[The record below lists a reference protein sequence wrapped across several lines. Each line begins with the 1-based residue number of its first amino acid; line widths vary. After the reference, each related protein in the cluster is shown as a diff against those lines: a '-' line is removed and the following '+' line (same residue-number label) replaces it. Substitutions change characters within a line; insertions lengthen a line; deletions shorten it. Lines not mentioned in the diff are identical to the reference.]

1 VIQKDKGI
9 PMLRD
14 MHLSVHSHLKLSR
27 LLKGMFP
34 SPYAPAWLSRQLASF
49 GLGFMLTLSSGF
61 NATAEPSH
69 GIAMDGNP
77 KYGKDF
83 CLLSYVNTVAP
94 KGGRI
99 AYGLKCSFDSL
110 NPFLLKGVAPRGLW
124 DVDYGL
130 NVYEPLL
137 IRASDEAFS
146 LYGLL
151 AETID
156 LPEDRSSITF
166 KLRDE
171 GKFSDGHPVDADDVL
186 FTIDLLREHGRPSY
200 KSRIKRIKEVERLS
214 DREVR
219 FVFNDGSDREL
230 PLLIGILPV
239 LPKHAIDPEKFAKS
253 GQYQFIGS
261 GPYLIDKVDPGTR
274 LILRRNPNYWAKD
287 LPIKRGMDNFD
298 EISIEYFRDNT
309 AMFEAFKKGAF
320 DMLPESDPA
329 RWAKQYDFT
338 AAKEGKVLQKTFES
352 RLPKGMS
359 GFVFNTRKD
368 VFSDRRVRRALASL
382 FDFEWV
388 NKNLYHG
395 LFRRS
400 GSYFQNSDL
409 SALGLAINETENELL
424 TPFKTELDADILDGS
439 YAPISAKDSRELRKL
454 MGGALKQLKEA
465 GYNLVDGVM
474 KSSKDGKPLAFEFLA
489 TTKEQERLAL
499 AYSRIL
505 ERIGI
510 SMSIRT
516 VDSAQ
521 YWERRKTMDF
531 DMMKMSWSA
540 SLSPG
545 NEQFSRW
552 HSSQRDKDGW
562 FNQAGAD
569 DPAVD
574 AMIDALLAAKSSE
587 DFTAAVRAFDR
598 SLING
603 YYVVPLFH
611 KADSWLGVWSHIGMP
626 EGQPLGGY
634 ASNTWWDKRA
644 E

>member
-1 VIQKDKGI
+1 
-9 PMLRD
+9 MLRD
-14 MHLSVHSHLKLSR
+14 MHLSVHGQPIPSM
-27 LLKGMFP
+27 LLRWWFP
-34 SPYAPAWLSRQLASF
+34 SAHTSVWKEALSLKMASV
-49 GLGFMLTLSSGF
+49 GLGFMLILGGGF
-61 NATAEPSH
+61 NAAAEPSH
-69 GIAMDGNP
+69 GIAMHGHP
-77 KYGKDF
+77 KYKKDF
-83 CLLSYVNTVAP
+83 SHLSYVNPEAP

-99 AYGLKCSFDSL
+99 AYASHGSFDSL

-124 DVDYGL
+124 DIEYGR
-130 NVYEPLL
+130 NVYESLL
-137 IRASDEAFS
+137 TRADDEPFS

-151 AETID
+151 AEWID

-166 KLRDE
+166 KIRKE
-171 GKFSDGHPVDADDVL
+171 AKFSDGHSIDVDDVL
-186 FTIDLLREHGRPSY
+186 FTIDVLKENGRPNY
-200 KSRIKRIKEVERLS
+200 KNLIKRIKEIERLS
-214 DREVR
+214 NDQVR

-230 PLLIGILPV
+230 PLLIGLLPI

-274 LILRRNPNYWAKD
+274 LILKRNPDYWAKD

-329 RWAKQYDFT
+329 RWAKQYDFA
-338 AAKEGKVLQKTFES
+338 AAKDGKVLKKTFES

-409 SALGLAINETENELL
+409 SALGLTPNETENELL
-424 TPFKTELDADILDGS
+424 TPFKAELDTDILDGS
-439 YAPISAKDSRELRKL
+439 YVPISAKDSRELRKL
-454 MGGALKQLKEA
+454 MGSALTQLNDA

-545 NEQFSRW
+545 NEQYSRW

-634 ASNTWWDKRA
+634 ASNTWWDKRV

>member
-1 VIQKDKGI
+1 
-9 PMLRD
+9 M
-14 MHLSVHSHLKLSR
+14 SFASR
-27 LLKGMFP
+27 FP
-34 SPYAPAWLSRQLASF
+34 V
-49 GLGFMLTLSSGF
+49 TLSYGAQRLGLCNSIARVSAIALLTFGMTLVVSSDR
-61 NATAEPSH
+61 AAAQPSH
-69 GIAMDGNP
+69 GISMHGSP
-77 KYGKDF
+77 KYGPDF
-83 CLLSYVNTVAP
+83 KHLDYVNPSAP

-99 AYGLKCSFDSL
+99 TYGLQGSFDSL

-137 IRASDEAFS
+137 ARSADEAFS
-146 LYGLL
+146 LYGLI
-151 AETID
+151 AESVD
-156 LPEDRSSITF
+156 MPDDRASITF
-166 KLRDE
+166 KIRPE
-171 GKFSDGHPVDADDVL
+171 ARFSDGHQIDVEDVK
-186 FTIDLLREHGRPSY
+186 FTIDLLREHGRPAY
-200 KSRIKRIKEVERLS
+200 KSRIKRVKAIETPTPDS
-214 DREVR
+214 IR

-230 PLLIGILPV
+230 PLLIGMLPV
-239 LPKHAIDPEKFAKS
+239 LPSHAIDKDKFAKS
-253 GQYQFIGS
+253 GMNQFIGS
-261 GPYLIDKVDPGTR
+261 GPYLIGDVDAGSKIT
-274 LILRRNPNYWAKD
+274 LKRNPDYWAKD
-287 LPIKRGMDNFD
+287 LPIKIGHDNFD
-298 EISIEYFRDNT
+298 VIRIEYFRDNT

-338 AAKEGKVLQKTFES
+338 AVKDGKVEQRVFES

-359 GFVFNTRKD
+359 AFVFNSRKP
-368 VFSDRRVRRALASL
+368 VFQKRGVRRVLAGL

-395 LFRRS
+395 LFSRTA
-400 GSYFQNSDL
+400 SYFQNSSL
-409 SALGLAINETENELL
+409 SALGIAANGTETTLLGEYAGAIDK
-424 TPFKTELDADILDGS
+424 PVMDGS
-439 YAPISAKDSRELRKL
+439 YSPASAKDPRAMRRLLGQAIKDLAAE
-454 MGGALKQLKEA
+454 GYVLK
-465 GYNLVDGVM
+465 DGVM
-474 KSSKDGKPLAFEFLA
+474 QDAKNGQPLSFEFLT

-499 AYSRIL
+499 AYSRNL
-505 ERIGI
+505 ERIGVA
-510 SMSIRT
+510 MTIRT

-545 NEQFSRW
+545 NEQMSRW

-562 FNQAGAD
+562 FNQAGAN

-598 SLING
+598 TLING

-611 KADSWLGVWSHIGMP
+611 KKDQWLGLWKRIAVPGK
-626 EGQPLGGY
+626 EAKGRPLSGY
-634 ASNTWWDKRA
+634 RSNTWWAKP

>member
-1 VIQKDKGI
+1 MLSEMCPAVLSQLKLFLLSAKGQFS
-9 PMLRD
+9 P
-14 MHLSVHSHLKLSR
+14 HLSVNDKSLKHKFR
-27 LLKGMFP
+27 H
-34 SPYAPAWLSRQLASF
+34 AC
-49 GLGFMLTLSSGF
+49 LGFLLLMSSGTYV
-61 NATAEPSH
+61 AAEPSH
-69 GIAMDGNP
+69 GIAMHGIP
-77 KYGKDF
+77 KYNKSF
-83 CLLSYVNTVAP
+83 SHLSYVNPDAP

-99 AYGLKCSFDSL
+99 SYGSHGSFDSL

-124 DVDYGL
+124 DVEYGR
-130 NVYEPLL
+130 NVYESLL
-137 IRASDEAFS
+137 TRADDEPFS

-151 AETID
+151 AEWVD
-156 LPEDRSSITF
+156 LPEDRSSIAF
-166 KLRDE
+166 KIRDE
-171 GKFSDGHPVDADDVL
+171 AEFSDGHPIDADDVL
-186 FTIDLLREHGRPSY
+186 FTIDLLREHGRPNY
-200 KSRIKRIKEVERLS
+200 KNLIKRIKNIERVS
-214 DREVR
+214 DSQIR
-219 FVFNDGSDREL
+219 FVFNDGGDREL
-230 PLLIGILPV
+230 PLLIGLFPV

-261 GPYLIDKVDPGTR
+261 GPYLIDRVDPGTR
-274 LILRRNPNYWAKD
+274 LLLKRNPNYWAQD

-338 AAKEGKVLQKTFES
+338 AAKEGKVLQKTFVS

-359 GFVFNTRKD
+359 GFVFNTRRD

-409 SALGLAINETENELL
+409 SALGLATSALENTLL
-424 TPFKTELDADILDGS
+424 GPFKSEFDTDILDGS
-439 YAPISAKDSRELRKL
+439 YMPVSAKDSREMRKV
-454 MGGALKQLKEA
+454 MGIALKQLNEA
-465 GYNLVDGVM
+465 GYSLVDGVM
-474 KSSKDGKPLAFEFLA
+474 KSAKDGKPLAFEFLA

-505 ERIGI
+505 ERLGI
-510 SMSIRT
+510 TMSIRT

-545 NEQFSRW
+545 NEQYSRW
-552 HSSQRDKDGW
+552 HSSQRNKDGW

-587 DFTAAVRAFDR
+587 EFTSAVRAFDR
-598 SLING
+598 SLMNG

-611 KADSWLGVWSHIGMP
+611 KADSWLGVWSHIGIP
-626 EGQPLGGY
+626 KGKPLGGY
-634 ASNTWWDKRA
+634 ASKTWWDKRA